1 MAGFVHPIYEERLV
15 IRHLVLFKLDEGVSR
30 DDERAIAGAKAFEA
44 LGPVI
49 PELREWQ
56 CGWNITE
63 RDIAYD
69 FAINS
74 LVDDRESLQAYI
86 AHPEHQAAA
95 GRWRE
100 FATWVIADIE
110 V

>member
-1 MAGFVHPIYEERLV
+1 M
-15 IRHLVLFKLDEGVSR
+15 IRHLVLFKLDEGVTK
-30 DDERAIAGAKAFEA
+30 DDERALAGAKAFAE
-44 LGPVI
+44 LGSLI
-49 PELREWQ
+49 PELREWE
-56 CGWNITE
+56 CGWNATE

-69 FAINS
+69 YAINS
-74 LVDDRESLQAYI
+74 LVEDREALQAYLT
-86 AHPEHQAAA
+86 HPAHQAAA